1 MATIIT
7 ISQPSLA
14 VFGTTTNFLLG
25 IQNTGASAV
34 TIQAMNVS
42 CTGQSGQS
50 SASARVAQ
58 PTIPVNATT
67 QVDASAT
74 VYVPFSASFY
84 GQALPSG
91 KATANNNFILTGEV
105 YFTDGTVSASVTF
118 PVALASPIWG
128 LVGSGPLPQEA
139 LVVPSLHF
147 INPSNSGLHLLGWV

>member
-34 TIQAMNVS
+34 TIQAMNIS
-42 CTGQSGQS
+42 CTGQSGQP

-84 GQALPSG
+84 GQAFGGGAS
-91 KATANNNFILTGEV
+91 TSNNNFLLTGSV
-105 YFTDGTVSASVTF
+105 YFTDGTVAASSTF

-128 LVGSGPLPQEA
+128 LAGSPPLPLEA
-139 LVVPSLHF
+139 GLGSLHF
-147 INPSNSGLHLLGWV
+147 INPSNSGLELMGLD